1 MDGNPEENQ
10 SKAQLQACP
19 ASSLAWSWFV
29 VFVNQLDTGI
39 KDTEKIKYISSVK
52 APRPRGG
59 MTAGDLG
66 LLAKINICKNK
77 QEWRSVPEGHFLRT
91 SLGFSAST
99 H

>member
-1 MDGNPEENQ
+1 M
-10 SKAQLQACP
+10 
-19 ASSLAWSWFV
+19 
-29 VFVNQLDTGI
+29 FVNQLDTGI
-39 KDTEKIKYISSVK
+39 KDTEKIKYNISSVK

-59 MTAGDLG
+59 VATDDLG
-66 LLAKINICKNK
+66 LLAKINMCKNE